1 MSETANPLYR
11 DKVARTRA
19 GVAQGIEDRH
29 ARTHERSCFFRGY
42 LVRNS
47 RKCFRRCD
55 HVFGVSAI
63 IVDTRH
69 LAINAHGEVAAST
82 FLTDKIMAAM
92 PAYANGI
99 ARFPGGDT
107 RSKSINAAGNFVTW
121 DPRILQA
128 RPEPFFY
135 HYITMADP
143 AGFHLDTHLPG
154 TGFGNIAFHQLK
166 FAAWFANLGDFHFR
180 FHDEL
185 RAFLYLS
192 AKGLSLQGQRLT
204 QVLEASKML
213 CIVASS
219 SASNSS
225 ADCWI

>member
-69 LAINAHGEVAAST
+69 LAINAHGQVAASP
-82 FLTDKIMAAM
+82 FLTHKIMAAI
-92 PAYANGI
+92 PPYPNGT
-99 ARFPGGDT
+99 ARFPPADT
-107 RSKSINAAGNFVTW
+107 PPKR
-121 DPRILQA
+121 
-128 RPEPFFY
+128 
-135 HYITMADP
+135 
-143 AGFHLDTHLPG
+143 
-154 TGFGNIAFHQLK
+154 
-166 FAAWFANLGDFHFR
+166 
-180 FHDEL
+180 
-185 RAFLYLS
+185 
-192 AKGLSLQGQRLT
+192 
-204 QVLEASKML
+204 
-213 CIVASS
+213 
-219 SASNSS
+219 
-225 ADCWI
+225 

>member
-19 GVAQGIEDRH
+19 GVAQGIDDRH
-29 ARTHERSCFFRGY
+29 ARTDDRSCSLRGY

-82 FLTDKIMAAM
+82 FLTAKIMAAM

-107 RSKSINAAGNFVTW
+107 RSKSINAAGNFGTW

-128 RPEPFFY
+128 PPQPFFY
-135 HYITMADP
+135 PYLTIAHP
-143 AGFHLDTHLPG
+143 AGFHLDTHLPR
-154 TGFGNIAFHQLK
+154 TGVGDIAFHQLK
-166 FAAWFANLGDFHFR
+166 FAPCSAH
-180 FHDEL
+180 
-185 RAFLYLS
+185 LS
-192 AKGLSLQGQRLT
+192 
-204 QVLEASKML
+204 
-213 CIVASS
+213 C
-219 SASNSS
+219 
-225 ADCWI
+225 

>member
-11 DKVARTRA
+11 DKVGRRGAGVGQGREDRPARTN
-19 GVAQGIEDRH
+19 
-29 ARTHERSCFFRGY
+29 ERSCFFRGY

-99 ARFPGGDT
+99 ARFPGGHT
-107 RSKSINAAGNFVTW
+107 RSKSINATGHFVAWGPPT
-121 DPRILQA
+121 IQA
-128 RPEPFFY
+128 PP
-135 HYITMADP
+135 
-143 AGFHLDTHLPG
+143 
-154 TGFGNIAFHQLK
+154 K
-166 FAAWFANLGDFHFR
+166 
-180 FHDEL
+180 
-185 RAFLYLS
+185 
-192 AKGLSLQGQRLT
+192 
-204 QVLEASKML
+204 
-213 CIVASS
+213 
-219 SASNSS
+219 
-225 ADCWI
+225 

>member
-11 DKVARTRA
+11 DKVARPRA
-19 GVAQGIEDRH
+19 GVAHAIDALH
-29 ARTHERSCFFRGY
+29 ARTHDGSCFFRGY

-135 HYITMADP
+135 HYLTIADP
-143 AGFHLDTHLPG
+143 PGFPLDTHPPR
-154 TGFGNIAFHQLK
+154 TRFRDMSFHQP
-166 FAAWFANLGDFHFR
+166 
-180 FHDEL
+180 
-185 RAFLYLS
+185 
-192 AKGLSLQGQRLT
+192 
-204 QVLEASKML
+204 
-213 CIVASS
+213 
-219 SASNSS
+219 
-225 ADCWI
+225 